1 MQSHYAL
8 HQQEADPV
16 QEIANALQRE
26 MAGLFQVQSIKAQQ
40 DKSISFSGRLL
51 SDAESAYGQIR
62 ERFDSHG
69 YTPMLRR
76 QDSQDVVV
84 AVKGIIGNSGKSK
97 PTVNIILFLATV
109 LTTLAAGA
117 SMAGD
122 DLIGAI
128 FSGSI
133 SAVVTSL
140 LSGMPFA
147 ITLLGILGVHEL
159 GHYMASR
166 LHGVRATLPYFIPLP
181 AVGIGTLGAFIQMK
195 SPMTDRKVLFDI
207 GMAGPYAGLLVA
219 IPTLFL
225 GLYLSIDNV
234 VPIFVR
240 GITLSNM
247 GSSIFIT
254 GLVQLFGDVPAGYT
268 LRMDPIFFA
277 AWLGFLLTALNLLPA
292 GQLDG
297 GHAAYAVLGRWAH
310 TLAYVVVFALI
321 IIGAI
326 QLATQNSMQWFIWA
340 FFILVSGLRHPPP
353 MNDITDVGITRKAI
367 GGFSLLLFI
376 LFFPFSIA

>member
-1 MQSHYAL
+1 MDSPFSPPQPA
-8 HQQEADPV
+8 ADPI
-16 QEIANALQRE
+16 QETANALQRE
-26 MAGLFQVQSIKAQQ
+26 LVGLFQVHSINAQR
-40 DKSISFSGRLL
+40 DKTISFSGRLL
-51 SDAESAYGQIR
+51 SDADSTYGHIR
-62 ERFDSHG
+62 DRFHNHG

-76 QDSQDVVV
+76 RKDKDVVV
-84 AVKGIIGNSGKSK
+84 AVKGVVDDSGKSK
-97 PTVNIILFLATV
+97 PTVNIVLFIATV

-117 SMAGD
+117 GMAGE
-122 DLIGAI
+122 DLLGAVL
-128 FSGSI
+128 SGSI
-133 SAVVTSL
+133 TAVLTSL
-140 LSGMPFA
+140 LSGLPFTV
-147 ITLLGILGVHEL
+147 TLLGILGVHEL

-181 AVGIGTLGAFIQMK
+181 AVGIGTLGAFIQLK

-240 GITLSNM
+240 GLTLENI

-254 GLVQLFGDVPAGYT
+254 GLVQLLADVPAGYT
-268 LRMDPIFFA
+268 LSLDPIFFA
-277 AWLGFLLTALNLLPA
+277 AWLGLLLTGLNLLPA

-297 GHAAYAVLGRWAH
+297 GHAAYAVLGGWAH
-310 TLAYVVVFALI
+310 GLAYAVVFVLI
-321 IIGAI
+321 IVGAI

-340 FFILVSGLRHPPP
+340 FFILISGLKHPPP
-353 MNDITDVGITRKAI
+353 LNDITDVGITRKAI
-367 GGFSLLLFI
+367 GGFSLVLFI
-376 LFFPFSIA
+376 LIFPFSIA